1 MMNADGSRPTNLTN
15 SANAGEVEADW
26 GNIEDTTAP
35 MLDLP
40 VDITEVAT
48 SASGATVSFTAT
60 ATDDVDGS
68 VPVDCSSASGSL
80 FATGTTQVSCSA
92 TDAAGNQASGFF
104 QVKVVYD
111 FGNGS
116 GGGFGEPVRDT
127 ELNKLAAG
135 AGVPVKFGLGAD
147 YGLNTFAVGYPAS
160 NKVDCSTGRTLRDPP
175 HTLTG
180 VRRSCSP
187 SVETRHRWR
196 PHRTGSGGRR
206 GRPAPR
212 WGIYVACFRSAVAY
226 PYCGRPAVR

>member
-1 MMNADGSRPTNLTN
+1 MFDLDPAWLPDGTKIAFEKGDGNQYEVYVVNADGSGLTNLTNTNSASDLEPSWSPDGQKIAFSSTRAGTNDIFMMNADGSGPTNLTN

-48 SASGATVSFTAT
+48 SASGATVTFTTT

-68 VPVDCSSASGSL
+68 VPVNCSSASGSL

-92 TDAAGNQASGFF
+92 TDVAGNQASGFF

-135 AGVPVKFGLGAD
+135 ACL
-147 YGLNTFAVGYPAS
+147 
-160 NKVDCSTGRTLRDPP
+160 
-175 HTLTG
+175 
-180 VRRSCSP
+180 
-187 SVETRHRWR
+187 
-196 PHRTGSGGRR
+196 
-206 GRPAPR
+206 
-212 WGIYVACFRSAVAY
+212 
-226 PYCGRPAVR
+226 